1 MRLSS
6 LIKDKNVVNG
16 LPSAAYTDEK
26 FLDLEANTVFAEN
39 WAFVGF
45 VHELVK
51 PGDILPV
58 ILAGKP
64 IILVRN
70 IKDEIV
76 AFHNVCRHRCLKLV
90 DKPKNTGKLIRCPYH
105 SWTYD
110 LDGKLIS
117 SPHFGGTD
125 NHEPKGFDPKKYGL
139 ETIRIKLWHDWIFVN
154 LNKKA
159 PSFEKYIKKISKQLK
174 GINLNKIKPVA
185 TLNFGEV
192 ATNWKFL
199 VENYVEPYHVQFV
212 HKTTTSQPLK
222 DHYTIVDGNCFGSG
236 VDLNEE
242 NTSSANL
249 SVSSRYLSLFPN
261 FIIGTYYPNQI
272 GVHLNLPIDSG
283 RTIQKRIIYSTNGY
297 KMTTKEANSLKKLW
311 WDVHKEDHEICERL
325 QLGRAS
331 PVAAKGGVLSPYWEK
346 SVRAFH
352 KHVIKSVMKSTK
364 KRRDIASA

>member
-26 FLDLEANTVFAEN
+26 FLNLEANTVFAEN

-45 VHELVK
+45 VHELAK

-70 IKDEIV
+70 IKNEIV

-90 DKPKNTGKLIRCPYH
+90 DEPKNTGKLIRCPYH

-159 PSFEKYIKKISKQLK
+159 PPFEKYIKKISKQLK
-174 GINLNKIKPVA
+174 GIDLNKIKPVA

-242 NTSSANL
+242 NTSSGNL
-249 SVSSRYLSLFPN
+249 AVSSRYLSLFPN

-331 PVAAKGGVLSPYWEK
+331 PVATEGGVLSPYWEK

-364 KRRDIASA
+364 KRRDIASV

>member
-6 LIKDKNVVNG
+6 LIKDKNVANG

-26 FLDLEANTVFAEN
+26 FLSLEANTVFAEN

-45 VHELVK
+45 VHELAK

-70 IKDEIV
+70 IKNEIV

-90 DKPKNTGKLIRCPYH
+90 DEPKNTGKLIRCPYH

-159 PSFEKYIKKISKQLK
+159 PPFEHYVKKISKHLK
-174 GINLNKIKPVA
+174 GIDLNKIKPVA

-242 NTSSANL
+242 NTSSGNL
-249 SVSSRYLSLFPN
+249 AVSSRYLSLFPN

-331 PVAAKGGVLSPYWEK
+331 PVATEGGVLSPYWEK

-364 KRRDIASA
+364 KRRDIASV

>member
-26 FLDLEANTVFAEN
+26 FLSLEANTVFAEN

-45 VHELVK
+45 VHELAK

-70 IKDEIV
+70 IKNEIV

-90 DKPKNTGKLIRCPYH
+90 DEPKNTGKLIRCPYH

-159 PSFEKYIKKISKQLK
+159 PPFEKYIKKISKQLK
-174 GINLNKIKPVA
+174 GIDLNKIKPVA

-249 SVSSRYLSLFPN
+249 AVSSRYLSLFPN

-331 PVAAKGGVLSPYWEK
+331 PVATEGGVLSPYWEK

>member
-51 PGDILPV
+51 PGDIYPV

-90 DKPKNTGKLIRCPYH
+90 DEPKNTGKLIRCPYH

-159 PSFEKYIKKISKQLK
+159 PPFEKYIKKISKQLK
-174 GINLNKIKPVA
+174 GIDLNKIKPVA

-249 SVSSRYLSLFPN
+249 AVSSRYLSLFPK
-261 FIIGTYYPNQI
+261 FYYW
-272 GVHLNLPIDSG
+272 NLLP
-283 RTIQKRIIYSTNGY
+283 
-297 KMTTKEANSLKKLW
+297 
-311 WDVHKEDHEICERL
+311 
-325 QLGRAS
+325 
-331 PVAAKGGVLSPYWEK
+331 
-346 SVRAFH
+346 
-352 KHVIKSVMKSTK
+352 
-364 KRRDIASA
+364 